1 MKDRPEQP
9 ENYRKMLK
17 NVAILSGMWGMGI
30 GAAFVQI
37 PAAQNVLV
45 ENGYSSISTVPLGLI
60 FLLSSPCAIWIPK
73 LITRYG
79 EKKIRLLA
87 SIIGIVGSLLQMTGV
102 LLSKDSDTLSPFEL
116 TLILFGASIQAFT
129 YASSNNLRFAVA
141 QFVSKEFLPK
151 ATAFVLFGGVISSLL
166 GPLLSNV
173 TRHMLPV
180 ADYAGN
186 FLQISI
192 MYFVFG
198 ILAMLADFKQ
208 PHKNQ
213 SDKNDNDDVLGET
226 LNMILADEGRISI
239 EDDEED
245 FDEEDARSDTDKK
258 ELTTDRTLSD
268 ILFETELILLTCF
281 QCLSYNIMALYMTQ
295 VQLPMI
301 AVGYSADARTYTI
314 TAHMIA
320 MFLPGLVTGHI
331 IDTIGTWTTTLL
343 GFIVFLVG
351 GGIML
356 ANDSL
361 TMFIVGMTMIG
372 VGWNLTFVG
381 PSSEISRI
389 CHTQAEKTKVVGFND
404 GIMLATI
411 GIFSLSGSLIYQAI
425 DSWRMYNVLLMIVS
439 GIYALI
445 AAWREV
451 KYRLQPLIEANSIR
465 AFSESLSFDQQLLD
479 QL

>member
-9 ENYRKMLK
+9 ENHRKMLK

-45 ENGYSSISTVPLGLI
+45 ENGYSPISTIPLGLI

-87 SIIGIVGSLLQMTGV
+87 SLIGIVGSLLQMTGV
-102 LLSKDSDTLSPFEL
+102 LLSKDNDTLSPFEL

-141 QFVSKEFLPK
+141 QFCTTKEFLPK

-166 GPLLSNV
+166 GPLLSNI

-192 MYFVFG
+192 MYLVFG
-198 ILAMLADFKQ
+198 ILALLADFKPPQ
-208 PHKNQ
+208 KNQ
-213 SDKNDNDDVLGET
+213 SNKNDNGDVLGET

-245 FDEEDARSDTDKK
+245 FDEDDTRSDTDKK
-258 ELTTDRTLSD
+258 ELTTDRTLSE

-281 QCLSYNIMALYMTQ
+281 QCLSYNIMALC
-295 VQLPMI
+295 
-301 AVGYSADARTYTI
+301 
-314 TAHMIA
+314 
-320 MFLPGLVTGHI
+320 LVTGHI

-343 GFIVFLVG
+343 GFFVFLVG

-372 VGWNLTFVG
+372 VAG
-381 PSSEISRI
+381 IS
-389 CHTQAEKTKVVGFND
+389 H
-404 GIMLATI
+404 
-411 GIFSLSGSLIYQAI
+411 SP
-425 DSWRMYNVLLMIVS
+425 VLLQ
-439 GIYALI
+439 IYLEYAILKRRRQRLSASMMALC
-445 AAWREV
+445 
-451 KYRLQPLIEANSIR
+451 
-465 AFSESLSFDQQLLD
+465 
-479 QL
+479 

>member
-1 MKDRPEQP
+1 
-9 ENYRKMLK
+9 
-17 NVAILSGMWGMGI
+17 
-30 GAAFVQI
+30 
-37 PAAQNVLV
+37 
-45 ENGYSSISTVPLGLI
+45 
-60 FLLSSPCAIWIPK
+60 
-73 LITRYG
+73 
-79 EKKIRLLA
+79 
-87 SIIGIVGSLLQMTGV
+87 MTGV

-141 QFVSKEFLPK
+141 QFCTKDFLPK
-151 ATAFVLFGGVISSLL
+151 ATALVLFGGVISSLL

-192 MYFVFG
+192 MYLVFG
-198 ILAMLADFKQ
+198 ILALLADFES
-208 PHKNQ
+208 PRTIHSN
-213 SDKNDNDDVLGET
+213 KNDNNDVLGET

-239 EDDEED
+239 EDG
-245 FDEEDARSDTDKK
+245 EEDARSETDKK

-268 ILFETELILLTCF
+268 ILFETELVLLTCF

-301 AVGYSADARTYTI
+301 ALGYSADARTYTI

-320 MFLPGLVTGHI
+320 MFIPGLVTGHI
-331 IDTIGTWTTTLL
+331 INAIGTWTTTLF

-361 TMFIVGMTMIG
+361 TMFIIGMAMIG

-411 GIFSLSGSLIYQAI
+411 GIFSLTGSIIYQAI
-425 DSWRMYNVLLMIVS
+425 DSWRMYNALLMIVS
-439 GIYALI
+439 GISALI

-451 KYRLQPLIEANSIR
+451 KYRLQPLIEANSR

>member
-9 ENYRKMLK
+9 ESYRKMLK

-151 ATAFVLFGGVISSLL
+151 ATALVLFGGVISSLL

-198 ILAMLADFKQ
+198 ILSLLADFEPPQ
-208 PHKNQ
+208 YNQ
-213 SDKNDNDDVLGET
+213 SNKNVNDDVLGDT

-245 FDEEDARSDTDKK
+245 DTRSETDKK

-301 AVGYSADARTYTI
+301 SLGYSADARTNTI

-320 MFLPGLVTGHI
+320 MFLPGLVTGFI
-331 IDTIGTWTTTLL
+331 IDAIGTWTTTLL
-343 GFIVFLVG
+343 GFVAFIVG

-372 VGWNLTFVG
+372 AAWNLTFVG

-411 GIFSLSGSLIYQAI
+411 GIFSLTGSLIYQAI

-439 GIYALI
+439 GISALI

-451 KYRLQPLIEANSIR
+451 KYRLQPLIEANSR

>member
-30 GAAFVQI
+30 GVAFVQI

-79 EKKIRLLA
+79 EKRIRLLA

-129 YASSNNLRFAVA
+129 YASSNNLRFAVE
-141 QFVSKEFLPK
+141 QFSTKEFLPK
-151 ATAFVLFGGVISSLL
+151 ATALVLFGGVISSLL

-192 MYFVFG
+192 MYLIFG
-198 ILAMLADFKQ
+198 LLALLADFEPPKE
-208 PHKNQ
+208 NQ
-213 SDKNDNDDVLGET
+213 SNKNDNDDVLGDT

-239 EDDEED
+239 EDGED
-245 FDEEDARSDTDKK
+245 DARSDTDKK
-258 ELTTDRTLSD
+258 EELTTDRTLSE

-301 AVGYSADARTYTI
+301 SLGYSADARTYTI

-320 MFLPGLVTGHI
+320 MFLPGLITGHI

-343 GFIVFLVG
+343 GFVAFLVG

-372 VGWNLTFVG
+372 VAWNLTFVG

-411 GIFSLSGSLIYQAI
+411 GIFSLTGSLIYQAI

-439 GIYALI
+439 GISALI

-451 KYRLQPLIEANSIR
+451 KYRLQPLIEANSR

>member
-79 EKKIRLLA
+79 EKRIRLLA

-102 LLSKDSDTLSPFEL
+102 LLSKDSDTLSPIEL

-141 QFVSKEFLPK
+141 QFCITKEFLPK
-151 ATAFVLFGGVISSLL
+151 ATALVLFGGVISSLL

-198 ILAMLADFKQ
+198 ILALLADFKPPQ
-208 PHKNQ
+208 ENQ
-213 SDKNDNDDVLGET
+213 SNKNDNDDILGDT
-226 LNMILADEGRISI
+226 LNMILADEGSVSF
-239 EDDEED
+239 EDG
-245 FDEEDARSDTDKK
+245 EEDARSDTDKK
-258 ELTTDRTLSD
+258 ELTTDRTLSE

-301 AVGYSADARTYTI
+301 SLGYSADARTYTI

-320 MFLPGLVTGHI
+320 MFLPGLFTGHI

-356 ANDSL
+356 ANDSM

-404 GIMLATI
+404 GVMLATI
-411 GIFSLSGSLIYQAI
+411 GIFSLTGSLIYQAI
-425 DSWRMYNVLLMIVS
+425 DSWRMYNALLMIVS
-439 GIYALI
+439 GISALI

-451 KYRLQPLIEANSIR
+451 KYRLQPLIEANSR